1 MLLIQ
6 ATFLKY
12 QFNGAHKMKIK
23 QSKQNTQLEICNDT
37 CTCIVN
43 KFYMIRIQLKDTF
56 LGNLYQTQN
65 TWNLCWYP
73 DI

>member
-1 MLLIQ
+1 MLFIQ
-6 ATFLKY
+6 APFLKH
-12 QFNGAHKMKIK
+12 QFNGALKMKIK

-65 TWNLCWYP
+65 T
-73 DI
+73 

>member
-12 QFNGAHKMKIK
+12 QFNGALKMKIK
-23 QSKQNTQLEICNDT
+23 QSKHNTQLEISNDT

-65 TWNLCWYP
+65 T
-73 DI
+73 

>member
-37 CTCIVN
+37 CTCIVTVN
-43 KFYMIRIQLKDTF
+43 KFYMNRIQLKDTSQ
-56 LGNLYQTQN
+56 GNLYQTQN
-65 TWNLCWYP
+65 T
-73 DI
+73 

>member
-1 MLLIQ
+1 MPLIQ
-6 ATFLKY
+6 APFLKY

-23 QSKQNTQLEICNDT
+23 QSKQNAQLEICNDI

-65 TWNLCWYP
+65 T
-73 DI
+73 